1 MWVVILKCLCGMV
14 WGMNKCVCEV
24 WLSVCKVWFKWM
36 WGNWFKCM
44 YGMILVIRGLILK
57 INFNWVKVLNL
68 YVLLV

>member
-14 WGMNKCVCEV
+14 WSMNKC
-24 WLSVCKVWFKWM
+24 VCKVWFKWM

-44 YGMILVIRGLILK
+44 CGMILVIRGLILK